1 MPNMLLYILVAA
13 GVTYAVRVL
22 PLTLLRRPITSPFL
36 QSFLYYVPY
45 VTLSVMT
52 FPAMV
57 DATQSPIAGV
67 AALAMGVFFAYRGA
81 SLPKVAAL
89 CCGTVLLLELVLE
102 HFPSRQGVH
111 QAQELSRAFIFY
123 IFFRHQAHM

>member
-1 MPNMLLYILVAA
+1 
-13 GVTYAVRVL
+13 
-22 PLTLLRRPITSPFL
+22 
-36 QSFLYYVPY
+36 
-45 VTLSVMT
+45 MT

-89 CCGTVLLLELVLE
+89 CCGTVLLLELVL
-102 HFPSRQGVH
+102 
-111 QAQELSRAFIFY
+111 
-123 IFFRHQAHM
+123 

>member
-1 MPNMLLYILVAA
+1 MKHNVYVYIAVMTA
-13 GVTYAVRVL
+13 VTFLIRVL
-22 PLTLLRRPITSPFL
+22 PLTLIRKKITNVTLR
-36 QSFLYYVPY
+36 SFLYYVPY
-45 VTLSVMT
+45 VTLAVMT

-89 CCGTVLLLELVLE
+89 CCGTVLLLELVL
-102 HFPSRQGVH
+102 
-111 QAQELSRAFIFY
+111 
-123 IFFRHQAHM
+123 